1 MNLDE
6 IQKMWAN
13 DSEIDKDDLGNESIK
28 SSILH
33 CKYYELYNTTYLLR
47 ENARQIHDKVYLER
61 YNYYTG
67 KADPEV
73 YEKEPF
79 PFKVREKDSINRYLN
94 ADERLSKATLKI
106 KYYDQTLR
114 YLEEI
119 IKQISNRGY
128 QIKNAIDWMKFQAGM

>member
-13 DSEIDKDDLGNESIK
+13 DSKIDNDDLGNESIK

-33 CKYYELYNTTYLLR
+33 CKYYEVYNTTYLLR

-94 ADERLSKATLKI
+94 ADERLSKASLKI

>member
-6 IQKMWAN
+6 IQKMWTN
-13 DSEIDKDDLGNESIK
+13 DSKIDNDDLGNESIK

-94 ADERLSKATLKI
+94 ADERLSKASLKI

>member
-13 DSEIDKDDLGNESIK
+13 DSKIDNDDLGNESIK

-94 ADERLSKATLKI
+94 ADERLSKASLKI

-128 QIKNAIDWMKFQAGM
+128 QIKNANDWMKFQAGM

>member
-6 IQKMWAN
+6 IQKMWTN

-94 ADERLSKATLKI
+94 ADERLSKASLKI

>member
-13 DSEIDKDDLGNESIK
+13 DSKIDNDDLGNESIK

-94 ADERLSKATLKI
+94 ADERLSKASLKI

-128 QIKNAIDWMKFQAGM
+128 QIRNAIDWMKFQAGM

>member
-13 DSEIDKDDLGNESIK
+13 DSKIDNDDLGNESIK

-33 CKYYELYNTTYLLR
+33 CKYYEVYTTYLLR

-94 ADERLSKATLKI
+94 ADERLSKASLKI

>member
-13 DSEIDKDDLGNESIK
+13 DSKIDNDDLGNESIK

-94 ADERLSKATLKI
+94 ADERLSKASLKI